1 MGNFNRG
8 YRSDSGRSFGNR
20 DRKALQMYDAVCSS
34 CGRECQLPF
43 RPTGER
49 PVYCKDC
56 FAKNGA
62 GDSNK
67 SYGKPIENRQL
78 SPSKEQLESINYKL
92 DKIIKLLTSN
102 VDKLP
107 EVVKE
112 EAVST
117 IEAVSEEQPVVIE
130 KKKRA
135 KKSLKKEET
144 TL

>member
-8 YRSDSGRSFGNR
+8 YRPGGGRSFGNR
-20 DRKALQMYDAVCSS
+20 DRKPLQMYDAVCSN
-34 CGRECQLPF
+34 CGNECQLPF

-49 PVYCKDC
+49 PVYCKEC
-56 FAKNGA
+56 FTKNG
-62 GDSNK
+62 GGE

-107 EVVKE
+107 EVTKE

-117 IEAVSEEQPVVIE
+117 IEAVSEEQPVVVE

-135 KKSLKKEET
+135 KKSLKQD
-144 TL
+144 